1 MRLSSYFLYG
11 KKFLKVLN
19 QENGLISDIFLN
31 SRIRN
36 KDINKFILRDKRKY
50 FTSLYNNVNGKKNII
65 REMDDLCDNI
75 ITSNWNDSFNLV
87 LNVSIWEGILNSI
100 EEKIKGYE
108 YDDEV
113 MKKKKEVN
121 ELFDV
126 LFILEDLR
134 DHINEILEQSSRS
147 SGLAGAHILS
157 SFKIENIN
165 DHINFLK
172 KKYEELLLKYPLYNY
187 QINLVLGKG
196 LALLRQRYNFEWKYM
211 HEFFF

>member
-11 KKFLKVLN
+11 KNFLKVFN
-19 QENGLISDIFLN
+19 KENGLICGTFLSN
-31 SRIRN
+31 RAKNNEI
-36 KDINKFILRDKRKY
+36 KKIMLKDKRKY
-50 FTSLYNNVNGKKNII
+50 FTSLYNNLNEKKNII
-65 REMDDLCDNI
+65 REIDDLYDNI

-108 YDDEV
+108 YDNEV
-113 MKKKKEVN
+113 MKKKKEIN

-147 SGLAGAHILS
+147 SGLAGTHILS

-165 DHINFLK
+165 EHINFLK
-172 KKYEELLLKYPLYNY
+172 KKYEDLLLTYPSYNY
-187 QINLVLGKG
+187 QIKLVLGRG